1 MGKND
6 YDEAMR
12 VWEDDVMW
20 AHQEQESVMRALM
33 DQPKGWPAS
42 REEMEA
48 QDWELVERMREGTT
62 LTHDQAEM
70 LGWLVQFLNNPEAA
84 AYELRECMKDPQHF
98 DYWRVRILDY
108 KDVLYRKHF
117 SQVASGQIT
126 GNILPGP
133 IANGRTVS
141 RPVQQMYNG
150 AVGVYGNA
158 GSWIVVD
165 ENVLKDKPKQQAK
178 SAGAAAT
185 DSLRDKFKKYNPF
198 K

>member
-12 VWEDDVMW
+12 VWEDDVLQ
-20 AHQEQESVMRALM
+20 AHQEQESVVRQMT
-33 DQPKGWPAS
+33 S

-70 LGWLVQFLNNPEAA
+70 LCWLVRFLNSPEAA

-98 DYWRVRILDY
+98 DYWRVRILDH

-117 SQVASGQIT
+117 SHITSGQIT

-133 IANGRTVS
+133 IATGRSVS
-141 RPVQQMYNG
+141 RHVQHMYNG
-150 AVGVYGNA
+150 AVGVYGNP

-165 ENVLKDKPKQQAK
+165 EHVLKDKPKQQPK

-185 DSLRDKFKKYNPF
+185 DSLRNKFKKYNPF